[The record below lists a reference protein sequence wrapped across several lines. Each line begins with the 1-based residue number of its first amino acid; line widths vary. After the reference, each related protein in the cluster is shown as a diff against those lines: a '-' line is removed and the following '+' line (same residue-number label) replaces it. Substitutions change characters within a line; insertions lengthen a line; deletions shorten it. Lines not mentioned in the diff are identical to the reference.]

1 MALLKREDVKEAAE
15 KKRGFKTERIAVPEI
30 GEDAELLVRELTSDE
45 AERFGFSMMNADGK
59 TDVRLAKGKRAEI
72 VQFAAIDEDGNRLFS
87 KDDQK
92 WLSELSN
99 EVIQR
104 VSDAV
109 LVLSGLAKEDEPE
122 QEAKNA

>member
-1 MALLKREDVKEAAE
+1 MALLKRDDVKAAAE
-15 KKRGFKTERIAVPEI
+15 KKQGFRTERVPVPEI
-30 GEDAELLVRELTSDE
+30 EEGAELLVRELTSDE

-59 TDVRLAKGKRAEI
+59 TDVRLAKGKRVEI
-72 VQFAAIDEDGNRLFS
+72 VQFAAIDENGERLFG

-99 EVIQR
+99 DVIQR

-109 LVLSGLAKEDEPE
+109 LVLSGLAKEDKEPE
-122 QEAKNA
+122 EKNA